1 MRFPDMEEVHRAI
14 HETVLEAG
22 PKTLAHLMGMSHT
35 ALLNRSN
42 PSDDTHRLNVEHF
55 LQVLVHSNDMRAL
68 KAIADEFGYDLV
80 PKEQVRP
87 QNLTTA
93 LLHMSAEVADV
104 TRAVADALEDGRV
117 SQTEKQT
124 IKRELQGARESLDV
138 LEASVKVA

>member
-1 MRFPDMEEVHRAI
+1 MEEVHRAI

-42 PSDDTHRLNVEHF
+42 PNDDTHRLTIEQF

-68 KAIADEFGYDLV
+68 KALAAEFGYDLV
-80 PKEQVRP
+80 PREQVRS
-87 QNLTTA
+87 QNLTGA
-93 LLHMSAEVADV
+93 LLQMSAEVADV
-104 TRAVADALEDGRV
+104 TRAVADALADGRV
-117 SQTEKQT
+117 SQTEKQA
-124 IKRELQGARESLDV
+124 IKRELLGARESLDV

>member
-1 MRFPDMEEVHRAI
+1 MEEVHRAI
-14 HETVLEAG
+14 HETVLDAG

-55 LQVLVHSNDMRAL
+55 LQVLVHSNDMRSL
-68 KAIADEFGYDLV
+68 KALAGEFGYELV
-80 PKEQVRP
+80 PKERAAP

-104 TRAVADALEDGRV
+104 TRAVADALDDGRV
-117 SQTEKQT
+117 SQTEKQA
-124 IKRELQGARESLDV
+124 IKRELVGARESLDV
-138 LEASVKVA
+138 LEESVKAA

>member
-1 MRFPDMEEVHRAI
+1 MEEVLRAI

-42 PSDDTHRLNVEHF
+42 PSDDTHRLNVEQL

-68 KAIADEFGYDLV
+68 KALAGEFGYDLV
-80 PKEQVRP
+80 PKERVAP
-87 QNLTTA
+87 QNLTAA

-104 TRAVADALEDGRV
+104 TRAVADALDDGRV
-117 SQTEKQT
+117 SQTEKQA
-124 IKRELQGARESLDV
+124 IKRELAGARESLDV
-138 LEASVKVA
+138 LEASVKAA